1 MFKIEQFSSGHGR
14 KFSGNGFHFFKLDT
28 DIFQMKLTVNFITE
42 TDRQLINKID

>member
-14 KFSGNGFHFFKLDT
+14 KLMVTDFIFLKLDT